1 MAANTDYLFPDKGYK
16 PVKLILPVCEFLVL
30 IGIVLLLLVPFF
42 ETESVVDQERP
53 LADPSV
59 QERIS
64 LASVVLPPPPPP
76 AVNLSTHPDTQT
88 TQTSVP
94 QENQDA
100 QTTQTPVSQDSQ
112 PGTNTD
118 THDLSQ
124 ENPKESDQAPDAL
137 LEPALEQDLNTE
149 DTTSQKK
156 LIPIENDDHVALEKG
171 RVLLRQLENGNGPSL
186 ILLWPENVQEA
197 ENLYLHLT
205 ELGMVSALMDQQNRL
220 WRLADPPN
228 QAWQVN
234 TDQYSTLMRR
244 VDGIPDIERMEIQRI
259 HNRHSGLAN
268 YSTSQL
274 QAVRVM
280 PREID
285 ARLLGNL
292 YRRLEHD
299 LSEVNSISGR
309 YVMQSNQ
316 ISVLLEN

>member
-1 MAANTDYLFPDKGYK
+1 M
-16 PVKLILPVCEFLVL
+16 
-30 IGIVLLLLVPFF
+30 
-42 ETESVVDQERP
+42 
-53 LADPSV
+53 
-59 QERIS
+59 
-64 LASVVLPPPPPP
+64 
-76 AVNLSTHPDTQT
+76 
-88 TQTSVP
+88 P

-100 QTTQTPVSQDSQ
+100 QTTQKPVPQENQDTQTTQTPVPQDSQ
-112 PGTNTD
+112 PGPNTD
-118 THDLSQ
+118 THELSQ

-149 DTTSQKK
+149 DTTSQEK
-156 LIPIENDDHVALEKG
+156 LIPIENDDHVVLEKG

-197 ENLYLHLT
+197 ENLYLRLT
-205 ELGMVSALMDQQNRL
+205 ELGMISALMDSENRL

-228 QAWQVN
+228 QAWRVN

-259 HNRHSGLAN
+259 HNRHSGLTD

-299 LSEVNSISGR
+299 LSEVNLISGR